1 MFRKSMWLAG
11 ASLILVPGLAQA
23 QVQAQAQAQD
33 DQASGSDAAATT
45 QGIVVTGSRVISNGN
60 NSPTPVTIVSTEQM
74 AATTP
79 SNVPDALN
87 KLPVFSNSR
96 GAQTLGNAGANNV
109 GNFLNLRGFGV
120 IRTLILFDGR
130 RVPATNADGTVDTNT
145 LPQMLLQRV
154 DVVTGGASAVY
165 GSDAVTGVVN
175 FVLDKKFTGLKT
187 NLQTGL
193 SGQGDAFS
201 WRGGLAYGTDLLDN
215 RGHFM
220 ASYEHYDS
228 DGLPDKR
235 SRANGRK
242 FYSENG
248 AGTAANPFHLAENT
262 RAAYAS
268 WGGLIQS
275 GALAG
280 YTFDTPTSYRPF
292 VHGTAT
298 GTAGIESGGDGVTI
312 TPSALTAA
320 LKTDQA
326 FARFDYEISDSLA
339 FFAQGSFARSENS
352 NAFAPMTIFSKTIS
366 ASNPYLPQS
375 ARDIMAAAGTTSFTF
390 SRFVDDVD
398 PAITRAVADNYNGSL
413 GLTGKLGT
421 FDWEASYTFGRTR
434 QTVTNIN
441 NVNNGKLAAALDTVE
456 VNGQIVCRVSVT
468 NPGLYPG
475 CVPMNPFGAGSI
487 SAAAAD
493 YVRDDT
499 RFTLTNTTHDF
510 NAFVSGSPF
519 DTWAGPVKVALSGE
533 YRRLS
538 LSNVSS
544 AQPSSRVDCTGL
556 LYNCVASS
564 ATSNGTAM
572 YAGNVTADMSAHQSI
587 SEVALEVNV
596 PLLRDKPLFRS
607 LDLNGAVRYA
617 HYSVSGNATTWKVG
631 LDWHLSDELSLRGTR
646 SRDIRAPTLY
656 DLFSPRQE
664 SLTGFT
670 DTHTNTAGIVT
681 IISSGNPDLKPEVA
695 NTLTLGGVY
704 RPAWLPGFSVAIDY
718 FRIKIA
724 NAISAVGGNS
734 AETLAQCEASG
745 GTSPLCDLYVRP
757 YGFSNTS
764 ADNYPSY
771 ILSRSLNVAQTQT
784 EGVDMEMNYQS
795 NLGEGR
801 LSLRGMLTYQPKLE
815 TVQFAGSTP
824 INAAGAAGQQ
834 GVAGQAKWR
843 ASAIVSYAL
852 DSFSVDVQERWR
864 SSLKQSGNPLLVYSD
879 PKVPAVA
886 YTDLNLAF
894 YPGADKNKQFF
905 VSVQNLFDQEAPVF
919 ISPAFASNPGFYYPA
934 ANGDDVIGR
943 YFTIGVR
950 GKF

>member
-1 MFRKSMWLAG
+1 MIRKSIWLAG
-11 ASLILVPGLAQA
+11 ASIFIMPTLA
-23 QVQAQAQAQD
+23 VAQD
-33 DQASGSDAAATT
+33 AATGVADGVPN
-45 QGIVVTGSRVISNGN
+45 QDIVVTGSRVITNGN
-60 NSPTPVTIVSTEQM
+60 NSPTPVTIVTTEQL

-87 KLPVFSNSR
+87 KLPVFANSR

-187 NLQTGL
+187 SLQAGI
-193 SGQGDAFS
+193 SDRGDAFS
-201 WRGGLAYGTDLLDN
+201 WRGGLAYGTDLLGG

-228 DGLPDKR
+228 DGIGDKR
-235 SRANGRK
+235 SRSNGGK
-242 FYSENG
+242 FYSETG
-248 AGTAANPFHLAENT
+248 AGTAANPFHLVDNT

-280 YTFDTPTSYRPF
+280 NTFDTPTSYRPF

-298 GTAGIESGGDGVTI
+298 GTAAIERGGDGVTI
-312 TPSALTAA
+312 TPSALTAS

-326 FARFDYEISDSLA
+326 FGRFDYELSDTLS
-339 FFAQGSFARSENS
+339 FFAQGSFARTQ
-352 NAFAPMTIFSKTIS
+352 NANTFAPMTILSKTIS

-375 ARDIMAAAGTTSFTF
+375 ARNIMAAGGTTSFTF
-390 SRFVDDVD
+390 SRFVDDVE
-398 PAITRAVADNYNGSL
+398 PSITRATARNYNGSA
-413 GLTGKLGT
+413 GLSGKVGT
-421 FDWEASYTFGRTR
+421 FDWEASYTFGRSR
-434 QTVTNIN
+434 QTVYNIN
-441 NVNNGKLAAALDTVE
+441 NVNNGKLAAALDTVQSG
-456 VNGQIVCRVSVT
+456 GQIVCRVSVT

-475 CVPMNPFGAGSI
+475 CVPLNPFGAGSI
-487 SAAAAD
+487 TAEAAD

-519 DTWAGPVKVALSGE
+519 DTWAGPVKIALSGE
-533 YRRLS
+533 YRKLK
-538 LSNVSS
+538 LENDSS
-544 AQPSSRVDCTGL
+544 AQPSNRVNCTGL
-556 LYNCVASS
+556 VYNCVPVS
-564 ATSNGTAM
+564 ATNNGTAL
-572 YAGNVTADMSAHQSI
+572 YGGNVTANMSARQNI
-587 SEVALEVNV
+587 SEVAFEVNI
-596 PLLRDKPLFRS
+596 PLLRDAPLARS
-607 LDLNGAVRYA
+607 LDANGAVRYA
-617 HYSVSGNATTWKVG
+617 HYSVSGNATTWKLG
-631 LDWHLSDELSLRGTR
+631 LDWHVTDDLSFRATR
-646 SRDIRAPTLY
+646 SRDIRAPTLF

-670 DTHTNTAGIVT
+670 DTHTNTAGIAT
-681 IISSGNPDLKPEVA
+681 IISSGNPDLQPEVA

-704 RPAWLPGFSVAIDY
+704 RASWLPGFSVSIDY
-718 FRIKIA
+718 FKIKIA
-724 NAISAVGGNS
+724 NAIASVGGNS
-734 AETLAQCEASG
+734 AATLAQCEASG

-757 YGFSNTS
+757 LPFSNTS
-764 ADNYPSY
+764 AANYPTA
-771 ILSRSLNVAQTQT
+771 ILSRSLNVAQTKT
-784 EGVDMEMNYQS
+784 EGVDADMNYRTS
-795 NLGEGR
+795 LGGGT
-801 LSLRGMLTYQPKLE
+801 LSLRGLLTYQPTLE
-815 TVQFAGSTP
+815 TVQFVGATP

-834 GVAGQAKWR
+834 NVVGQAKWR
-843 ASAIVSYAL
+843 TSALVGYAT
-852 DSFSVDVQERWR
+852 DSFSIDVQERWR
-864 SSLKQSGNPLLVYSD
+864 SSLKQNGNPLLVFSD

-886 YTDLNLAF
+886 YTDLNLTF
-894 YPGADKNKQFF
+894 YPGKDKNKQFF
-905 VSVQNLFDQEAPVF
+905 ISVQNLFDKKPPVF
-919 ISPAFASNPGFYYPA
+919 ISPSFASNPGFYYPA
-934 ANGDDVIGR
+934 VNGDDVVGR

-950 GKF
+950 GRF